1 MRLFIAR
8 EAVDSHLSVAGDLID
23 PKAPL
28 GRRLVAL
35 VRAGL
40 HYAVWYPSRWLTWG
54 RWPRYRE
61 FGPLAKHLR
70 YANRTAGRLARS
82 IFYAM
87 IRFGP
92 GLERKQ
98 AVLGRIV
105 EVGAEL
111 FVMVATTVR
120 AQALVD
126 KNPSDR
132 SPYELADLFCRQART
147 RIKERFRHL
156 FANND
161 AATYHVAQEAMKGT
175 FEWLEGG
182 LLTTDWIPKPDSGAA
197 AESSREGL
205 DSAESRVEPTPESIG
220 EPAGQA

>member
-1 MRLFIAR
+1 
-8 EAVDSHLSVAGDLID
+8 
-23 PKAPL
+23 
-28 GRRLVAL
+28 
-35 VRAGL
+35 
-40 HYAVWYPSRWLTWG
+40 
-54 RWPRYRE
+54 
-61 FGPLAKHLR
+61 
-70 YANRTAGRLARS
+70 
-82 IFYAM
+82 M

-120 AQALVD
+120 AKALVD

-147 RIKERFRHL
+147 RIRERFRHL

-161 AATYHVAQEAMKGT
+161 AATYHIAQEAMTGA
-175 FEWLEGG
+175 FEWLEEG
-182 LLTTDWIPKPDSGAA
+182 LLTTDWTPQPDSKAGTESPRDGAA
-197 AESSREGL
+197 SVESQT
-205 DSAESRVEPTPESIG
+205 DPNPASIG

>member
-8 EAVDSHLSVAGDLID
+8 EAVDGHLSVAGDLIN
-23 PKAPL
+23 PKAPM
-28 GRRLVAL
+28 GRRLMAL
-35 VRAGL
+35 FRAGL
-40 HYAVWYPSRWLTWG
+40 HYAVWYPSRFLTWG

-70 YANRTAGRLARS
+70 YAKRAAGRLARS

-111 FVMVATTVR
+111 FVMVATIVH
-120 AQALVD
+120 AKSLVD

-132 SPYELADLFCRQART
+132 SPYELADVFCRQART
-147 RIKERFRHL
+147 RIKERFSHL

-161 AATYHVAQEAMKGT
+161 AATYRIAQEAMKGT
-175 FEWLEGG
+175 FEWLEDG
-182 LLTTDWIPKPDSGAA
+182 LLTTDWMPTSGGG
-197 AESSREGL
+197 AESGSAREGVAPAK
-205 DSAESRVEPTPESIG
+205 SQAEAAPESVR
-220 EPAGQA
+220 EPAGHA

>member
-1 MRLFIAR
+1 M
-8 EAVDSHLSVAGDLID
+8 
-23 PKAPL
+23 
-28 GRRLVAL
+28 
-35 VRAGL
+35 
-40 HYAVWYPSRWLTWG
+40 G

-105 EVGAEL
+105 EIGAEL
-111 FVMVATTVR
+111 FVMVATTVH
-120 AQALVD
+120 AKALVD
-126 KNPSDR
+126 KTPSDR
-132 SPYELADLFCRQART
+132 SPYQLADLFCRHART
-147 RIKERFRHL
+147 RIRERFRHL

-161 AATYHVAQEAMKGT
+161 AETYRVAQDAMKGT
-175 FEWLEGG
+175 FEWLEEG
-182 LLTTDWIPKPDSGAA
+182 LVTTDWAPQADDEADDDSTGEGAPAASQREPDSA
-197 AESSREGL
+197 
-205 DSAESRVEPTPESIG
+205 SIR
-220 EPAGQA
+220 EPAGHA

>member
-1 MRLFIAR
+1 
-8 EAVDSHLSVAGDLID
+8 
-23 PKAPL
+23 
-28 GRRLVAL
+28 
-35 VRAGL
+35 
-40 HYAVWYPSRWLTWG
+40 
-54 RWPRYRE
+54 
-61 FGPLAKHLR
+61 
-70 YANRTAGRLARS
+70 
-82 IFYAM
+82 M

-111 FVMVATTVR
+111 FVMVATTVH
-120 AQALVD
+120 AKALVD

-147 RIKERFRHL
+147 RIRECFAHL

-161 AATYHVAQEAMKGT
+161 AVTYRVAQNAMKGT
-175 FEWLEGG
+175 FEWLEEG
-182 LLTTDWIPKPDSGAA
+182 LLTTDWLPQADSRARV
-197 AESSREGL
+197 ESSKERV
-205 DSAESRVEPTPESIG
+205 DSAESRAEPSPASIG